1 VEKKQYNLCIKV
13 LTKFHKAGLLK
24 DIILIGSWAL
34 VFYKDYFSNIRYRPS
49 IRTRDIDLLIP
60 QPLKIKKKVDIP
72 ELLKG
77 DGFVVGFRGI
87 QGYMALE
94 HPDLIIEFLVPELG
108 RGTSKPYKLDKL
120 AVNAQALR
128 YLNFLT
134 DKTIKIVVGAMTLKL
149 PHPAYY
155 ALHKLII
162 SQKRKDVYK
171 ADKDANAA
179 IDLLKAL
186 IRNKE
191 IKDLRKAYESA
202 PPKWQKLILKTL
214 NVRNESELAE
224 LFSV

>member
-1 VEKKQYNLCIKV
+1 MEKKQYNLCIKV
-13 LTKFHKAGLLK
+13 LMKLHEAGLLK
-24 DIILIGSWAL
+24 DMILIGSWSL
-34 VFYKDYFSNIRYRPS
+34 IFYKDYFSNITYRPS

-60 QPLKIKKKVDIP
+60 NPLKIKKKLDIP
-72 ELLKG
+72 ALLKN

-108 RGTSKPYKLDKL
+108 KGTTKPYKLDKL
-120 AVNAQALR
+120 AINAQALR

-134 DKTIKIVVGAMTLKL
+134 DRTIQVVIGDMILKL

-171 ADKDANAA
+171 QDKDANSA
-179 IDLLKAL
+179 IDLIKAL

-191 IKDLRKAYESA
+191 TKDLQCAFKSA
-202 PPKWQKLILKTL
+202 PSKSQKLILKAL
-214 NVRNESELAE
+214 SIRDESKLAQI
-224 LFSV
+224 FPA